1 MTGYFARSVIVI
13 LEHTEEGP
21 RGSSETEE
29 GGGINEGGV
38 GGFGGGGGGSGGGRG
53 GGLFDDIDD
62 GGAGGAGDRCA
73 GISAGVMALTL
84 EIQCWH
90 GWVLNLWL
98 LW

>member
-38 GGFGGGGGGSGGGRG
+38 GGFGGGGGGSGGGTIVNQPA
-53 GGLFDDIDD
+53 LQPE
-62 GGAGGAGDRCA
+62 
-73 GISAGVMALTL
+73 SADPARRQLDLIRWTGRRRD
-84 EIQCWH
+84 
-90 GWVLNLWL
+90 
-98 LW
+98 